1 MIHQL
6 VYLQNKQIQFVPL
19 AQATKQESK
28 KQIRD
33 QIKYKYRRES
43 TTKKQGQKG
52 TKIAITNSSRIVK
65 KELTLTLNSEKVS
78 TSVRGVTIFRD
89 ITIYFIQEKINA
101 IDLGLFSRNRIYLCV
116 YKQDAEKESAIGDT
130 IGIVIVLMNKTL
142 SSQTNGE
149 DMGIAFK
156 NIPKKISIYARVHLG
171 QLKLL

>member
-1 MIHQL
+1 MSSTNWYHSLKQ
-6 VYLQNKQIQFVPL
+6 QNRNLRNRLGIKLNTNIEENQQ
-19 AQATKQESK
+19 QKNKDKKTKSE
-28 KQIRD
+28 
-33 QIKYKYRRES
+33 
-43 TTKKQGQKG
+43 KG
-52 TKIAITNSSRIVK
+52 TKIAITNSSRTVK
-65 KELTLTLNSEKVS
+65 KELALTLNSEKVS

-116 YKQDAEKESAIGDT
+116 YKQDAEKEPASDT
-130 IGIVIVLMNKTL
+130 IGIVIDLINKTI